1 MIYFLSGL
9 CVALLIALVATLY
22 YLMRCAR
29 IILNMTDS
37 IAECLDILDV
47 SYGRIGEILKTP
59 VMMDDPFV
67 RGVIEEIQR
76 SQRAILVVANKLT
89 TDWNA
94 PPAEEDEEEEDE
106 DE

>member
-1 MIYFLSGL
+1 MTFFLIFLCLLLAVALGFSLYFLL
-9 CVALLIALVATLY
+9 
-22 YLMRCAR
+22 RCAR

-37 IAECLDILDV
+37 ITECLDILDQ

-89 TDWNA
+89 TDWNN
-94 PPAEEDEEEEDE
+94 PQIEEEEEEDE
-106 DE
+106 